1 MTKEGSKCK
10 PATKA
15 ELKWIEDFKKLA
27 KRCPKSIWIYANG
40 YDLNIMK
47 YPEGSR
53 DRMMNKRDGGGVDP
67 DNIIGRVEI
76 ANDGGDW

>member
-1 MTKEGSKCK
+1 MTQKTNKCK

-27 KRCPKSIWIYANG
+27 KRCPKSLWIYANG

-47 YPEGSR
+47 YPEGSNGF
-53 DRMMNKRDGGGVDP
+53 MSKRDGSAVDP
-67 DNIIGRVEI
+67 DNVIGRVEI